1 MATPRIAEIEAQA
14 AKLRD
19 QSARLNRTQADRD
32 ERHYSEYGSRVDD
45 IDLAAASARGAAAKA
60 HARANELHDRA
71 QEANKIAKDFEEKAL
86 ADIAK
91 DEPFAAEMADDLR
104 EQAQLLRAGA
114 ASDTQRAERAERAA
128 RTELERADEL
138 ERESK
143 QIEQEG
149 RDRTAAD
156 DGMRHTANELENKAF
171 ELESAARSL
180 RQADATFGFLPDEK
194 ATFIKAAEDSLK
206 RAEEIKPDFSRVET
220 DALVEAGIPISE
232 IPGAELMDPTTMS
245 STATGAPASDDL
257 VAGSFGSAEPATT
270 GATDTMV
277 APDVA
282 APVDVEIPA
291 FASDPADT
299 MAALTEPAP
308 VEEPPVDLG
317 RAVDPTGD
325 FAEVSVDEPVAAAA
339 DDTAFEFQS

>member
-1 MATPRIAEIEAQA
+1 MATPKIAEIEAQA

-32 ERHYSEYGSRVDD
+32 ERNYSDYGSRMDD
-45 IDLAAASARGAAAKA
+45 LDLAAASAKGAAAKA

-71 QEANKIAKDFEEKAL
+71 QEANKIAKDFEDKAA

-91 DEPFAAEMADDLR
+91 NEPFAAEMADDLR

-128 RTELERADEL
+128 RKELERAEEL

-180 RQADATFGFLPDEK
+180 RQAESKFGFDDAEK
-194 ATFIKAAEDSLK
+194 AKLNKAAEDSLK
-206 RAEEIKPDFSRVET
+206 RAEEIKPDFSRIET
-220 DALVEAGIPISE
+220 EALVEAGIPISE

-245 STATGAPASDDL
+245 SAATGSLASDDL
-257 VAGSFGSAEPATT
+257 VAGSFGTAGPATDA
-270 GATDTMV
+270 ATDTMV
-277 APDVA
+277 AADGA
-282 APVDVEIPA
+282 ASADVEIPA
-291 FASDPADT
+291 FAPDPAET
-299 MAALTEPAP
+299 MAAITEPAP
-308 VEEPPVDLG
+308 VEDPLVDLG
-317 RAVDPTGD
+317 GAVDPAGD
-325 FAEVSVDEPVAAAA
+325 FAEVSVDEPVPAAA
-339 DDTAFEFQS
+339 DDASFEFQS